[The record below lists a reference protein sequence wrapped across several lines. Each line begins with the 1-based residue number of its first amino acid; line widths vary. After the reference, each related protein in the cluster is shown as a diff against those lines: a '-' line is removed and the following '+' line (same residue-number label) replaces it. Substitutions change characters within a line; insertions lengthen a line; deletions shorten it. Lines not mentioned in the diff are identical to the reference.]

1 MFFLNDKIDKIIK
14 QIEKLSKTV
23 VDGDEAYKIELKT
36 RKLHLEISEILFS
49 EAQKHNYDTVAKI
62 IRNNFVRADMVFNEK
77 HLNIVQYSLFE
88 SDNELF
94 KFLYYKN
101 YKYINSYFNDIPSFF
116 ILLMNKRNF
125 ELLELFLSEE
135 KLFSQLR
142 KENICICFYLA
153 IQENKDNL
161 LELILSNKLLIEEI
175 DGKDIQSIIIYAISH
190 NQHEKLFKLF
200 SFENLIS
207 KLEKEYIQNI
217 LALIL
222 LNKDIKSLDIVIDND
237 AFIKFIVSKKEILNN
252 MAIFAYS
259 NEDIK
264 VLNAILKQKKKVE
277 ESLIDS
283 TPENKTVKIKDDKFK
298 KNAMIEDS
306 L

>member
-14 QIEKLSKTV
+14 QIEKLSKAV

-190 NQHEKLFKLF
+190 NQHEKLLKLF

-283 TPENKTVKIKDDKFK
+283 TPENKTIKIKDDKFK